1 MSTSFGSSV
10 LSEYP
15 QLRPIDPFLTS
26 QSLFSLFHP
35 IRCARPKKGCRLQ
48 ESYLIRRILPSRDVA
63 NESAAAPRRKT
74 SLVLAPPSPRPVA

>member
-1 MSTSFGSSV
+1 M
-10 LSEYP
+10 
-15 QLRPIDPFLTS
+15 
-26 QSLFSLFHP
+26 
-35 IRCARPKKGCRLQ
+35 RLAEKRLQVQ